1 MTVATAAIGINTV
14 DHAGGTSVRVALVL
28 LCLFLAPVS
37 LLPQAE
43 PTRVAPRREP
53 TMRPEIV
60 GQHGIVAGGRHYSV
74 HAGTRILEQGGNAVD
89 AGVATV
95 FAASVVEISH
105 FGFGGEVPTMIYDA
119 KTRQVHVI
127 NGQGPAPKAAT
138 PATFKAKGK
147 VDANG
152 PLGATLPAVMDAMAI
167 ALENFGTMRLEQVMA
182 PAIELADGFPM
193 YAFLRDFLVSNKA
206 STTAYKWGHLY
217 YPNDRVPDVGE
228 IFRSPNL
235 ARTMRTIVAA
245 EHAAFEKSHDRRA
258 AIRAGR
264 DAFYTGDIARRIA
277 DADRAEG
284 GLFTYDDLATFH
296 GSIEKPATTTFHG
309 YEIDKA
315 GPWNQGPVLLE
326 TLNILEG
333 TDLKAMGPN
342 SADYI
347 HTVHEAIK
355 LGYEDRNAYLGDP
368 AFASV
373 PLKGLLSK
381 PYAAQRRVLIGARAS
396 LEHRQGNPYAFDPD
410 VKPPSVRYT
419 PHSQGVRGANTS
431 GDTTCVDVVDKD
443 GNLFSATPSSGW
455 LLGGAFIAGDTGVPL
470 SNRMQ
475 VFDLDPASPNVLVG
489 GKRPRTT
496 LTPTIVLKDGK
507 PFLAISTPGGDSQ
520 DQQILNVLL
529 NIMVFDMDIQA
540 AIEAPRINSDHP
552 HSSFDSHESVLGQ
565 LEIESRVPAKVL
577 ADLRARGH
585 VLRVVGPYSMS
596 TGVVAVGVN
605 PNTGTLRGGADPRRE
620 RYAFGW

>member
-1 MTVATAAIGINTV
+1 MRAVF
-14 DHAGGTSVRVALVL
+14 VL
-28 LCLFLAPVS
+28 LCILLVPIT
-37 LLPQAE
+37 LLPQVE
-43 PTRVAPRREP
+43 PTRVAPRREM

-74 HAGTRILEQGGNAVD
+74 HAGVRILEQGGNAID

-105 FGFGGEVPTMIYDA
+105 FGFGGEAPTMIYDS
-119 KTRQVHVI
+119 KTRQVYVI

-138 PATFKAKGK
+138 PDLYKLKGK

-167 ALENFGTMRLEQVMA
+167 ALERFGTMRLEQVMA

-193 YAFLRDFLVSNKA
+193 YAFLREFLVSNRQR
-206 STTAYKWGHLY
+206 TEAYKWGHLY
-217 YPNDRVPDVGE
+217 YTNGRIPDVGE
-228 IFRSPNL
+228 VFRQPGL
-235 ARTMRTIVAA
+235 ARTFRTIVAA
-245 EHAAFEKSHDRRA
+245 EHDAFEKAHDRST
-258 AIRAGR
+258 AIHAGR
-264 DAFYTGDIARRIA
+264 DAFYKGDIARRIA
-277 DADRAEG
+277 EANRAEG
-284 GLFTYDDLATFH
+284 GVFTYDDLANFH
-296 GSIEKPATTTFHG
+296 GSIEKPTTTTFHG
-309 YEIDKA
+309 YEINKA
-315 GPWNQGPVLLE
+315 GAWNQGPVLLE

-342 SADYI
+342 AAEYI

-355 LGYEDRNAYLGDP
+355 LAYDDRNAYLGDP

-381 PYAAQRRVLIGARAS
+381 PYAAERRKQIGPKAF
-396 LEHRQGNPYAFDPD
+396 LEHRPGDPYPFDPD
-410 VKPPSVRYT
+410 VKPPAARYY
-419 PHSQGVRGANTS
+419 PHSQGAKGSNTS
-431 GDTTCVDVVDKD
+431 GDTTCVDAVDKD

-475 VFDLDPASPNVLVG
+475 VFDLDPVSPNVLVG

-496 LTPTIVLKDGK
+496 LTPTILLKDGR

-529 NIMVFDMDIQA
+529 QIIVFGKDVQE
-540 AIEAPRINSDHP
+540 AIEAPRINSNHP
-552 HSSFDSHESVLGQ
+552 HSSFDNHDSVPGQ
-565 LEIESRVPAKVL
+565 LEIENRVPAKVL
-577 ADLRARGH
+577 DDLRARGH
-585 VLRVVGPYSMS
+585 VLRVVGPYAMS

-605 PNTGTLRGGADPRRE
+605 PKTGTLRGGADPRRE
-620 RYAFGW
+620 RYVFGW

>member
-1 MTVATAAIGINTV
+1 M
-14 DHAGGTSVRVALVL
+14 RVALAA
-28 LCLFLAPVS
+28 LAMLVIPVS
-37 LLPQAE
+37 LLPQE
-43 PTRVAPRREP
+43 PTRVAPRREM

-60 GQHGIVAGGRHYSV
+60 GQRGIVAGGRHYSV
-74 HAGTRILEQGGNAVD
+74 HAGTRMLEQGGNAVD

-119 KTRQVHVI
+119 KTRQVYVI
-127 NGQGPAPKAAT
+127 NGQGTAPKAAT
-138 PATFKAKGK
+138 PDLFKANGK

-167 ALENFGTMRLEQVMA
+167 ALERFGTMSLEQVMA

-193 YAFLRDFLVSNKA
+193 YAFLRDFLVSNRQR
-206 STTAYKWGHLY
+206 TEAYRWGHLY
-217 YPNDRVPDVGE
+217 YADGRVPDVGE
-228 IFRSPNL
+228 VFKQPNL
-235 ARTMRTIVAA
+235 AKTFRAIVAA
-245 EHAAFEKSHDRRA
+245 EHDTFEKTKDRAA

-264 DAFYTGDIARRIA
+264 DAFYKGDIARRIA
-277 DADRAEG
+277 DANRAEG
-284 GLFTYDDLATFH
+284 GVFSYDDLANFH
-296 GSIEKPATTTFHG
+296 GSIEKPTTTTFHG
-309 YEIDKA
+309 FEINKA

-333 TDLKAMGPN
+333 VDLKAMGAN

-355 LGYEDRNAYLGDP
+355 LAYDDRNAYLGDP
-368 AFASV
+368 AFATV

-381 PYAAQRRVLIGARAS
+381 QYAAERRKQIGPKAF
-396 LEHRQGNPYAFDPD
+396 LEHRPGDPFAFDPD
-410 VKPPSVRYT
+410 VKPPTARYY
-419 PHSQGVRGANTS
+419 PHSQGAKGANTS
-431 GDTTCVDVVDKD
+431 GDTTCVDVVDRD

-475 VFDLDPASPNVLVG
+475 VFDLDPVSPNVLVG

-496 LTPTIVLKDGK
+496 LTPTILLKDGK

-529 NIMVFDMDIQA
+529 NLLVFDMDLQA
-540 AIEAPRINSDHP
+540 AIESPRINSDHP
-552 HSSFDSHESVLGQ
+552 HSSFDNHASVPGQ
-565 LEIESRVPAKVL
+565 LEVESRVPSKVL
-577 ADLRARGH
+577 DDLRARGH
-585 VLRVVGPYSMS
+585 VLRVVGPFAMS

-605 PNTGTLRGGADPRRE
+605 PKTGTLRGGADPRRE
-620 RYAFGW
+620 RYIFGW